1 MDKILNLKDSEECL
15 SNHIKFFK
23 ENLEKNEKN
32 NGGTNQRNV
41 DLFLNHLKSIKD
53 NIQIFHEKNIESFYE
68 LMNLLLKNI
77 LNENN
82 EQFFLIIIEL
92 VLGITNLNLNYKD
105 TYLFNKIN
113 KEDFSKFLEFLLP
126 EYSKKEIEKKKK
138 QMDDGKKVDKDE
150 TSEEKK
156 NKKNELILPNL
167 NQTKNGEKIIY
178 LMSAISN
185 NEFIGSYFYKIL
197 TFMEKKECKNIIV
210 NKIIKDNS
218 IYNNI
223 YFTSTIFPIL
233 KNSLFI
239 FGGNDI
245 MYNNINY
252 NKILAIKIFT
262 NILGFF
268 YGEIDEMIYEKSTD
282 VKNFLIKLLNK
293 ERIKEKENFYKI
305 NIIDFF
311 SNLISIENENSLIG
325 MKKIL
330 SDVLNRKKFYLYET
344 ILINILTNILINKEN
359 NIIAKNNVIHIL
371 FYMFKNKNAKKNLK
385 IICEKFLIEKNIEEI
400 IVNLIKSNDNL
411 KIFINFI
418 LKLSF
423 FYKEYYFKTDKKS
436 ENKIYNFI
444 KNCNEIFEKNK
455 DNEFNEELIE
465 IKQNLK

>member
-68 LMNLLLKNI
+68 LINLLLKNI

-92 VLGITNLNLNYKD
+92 IFGITNLNLNYKD

-385 IICEKFLIEKNIEEI
+385 IICDKFLIEKNIEEI
-400 IVNLIKSNDNL
+400 IINLIKSNDNL

>member
-1 MDKILNLKDSEECL
+1 
-15 SNHIKFFK
+15 
-23 ENLEKNEKN
+23 
-32 NGGTNQRNV
+32 
-41 DLFLNHLKSIKD
+41 
-53 NIQIFHEKNIESFYE
+53 
-68 LMNLLLKNI
+68 
-77 LNENN
+77 
-82 EQFFLIIIEL
+82 
-92 VLGITNLNLNYKD
+92 
-105 TYLFNKIN
+105 
-113 KEDFSKFLEFLLP
+113 
-126 EYSKKEIEKKKK
+126 
-138 QMDDGKKVDKDE
+138 
-150 TSEEKK
+150 
-156 NKKNELILPNL
+156 
-167 NQTKNGEKIIY
+167 
-178 LMSAISN
+178 
-185 NEFIGSYFYKIL
+185 
-197 TFMEKKECKNIIV
+197 MEKKECKNIIV

-385 IICEKFLIEKNIEEI
+385 IICEKFLMEKNIEEI